1 MIRIKNSYKYILVHD
16 LHKVIINLECDR
28 LGRSLPFDR
37 ILFEY
42 ELLPGDGLRLSSL
55 LRDLDREC
63 GEGLWD
69 AGGVRVRA
77 LWSLS
82 RPLSRSL
89 SRPDAAARSRDSR
102 SSSSLRRLSTS
113 FSSSCFCKIDHH
125 CHQQTLIIAITPN
138 Q

>member
-1 MIRIKNSYKYILVHD
+1 MY
-16 LHKVIINLECDR
+16 LECD
-28 LGRSLPFDR
+28 LLARSLPFDR
-37 ILFEY
+37 ILLEY

-55 LRDLDREC
+55 LRDLDRER

-69 AGGVRVRA
+69 VGGVRVRA

-113 FSSSCFCKIDHH
+113 FSSSCFCKINDHH
-125 CHQQTLIIAITPN
+125 HQQTPTTDITTTSNTWQGFCIIIHHSN
-138 Q
+138 GIK